1 MHQEEIRQR
10 ELEILRERGITLEEG
25 QTFTEVVALTLR
37 VPKKQSETF
46 LEAIYNG
53 ATVEQAA
60 SAAGLDLSLLQNDAM
75 IDAAMAIGAALCHSR
90 ESV

>member
-1 MHQEEIRQR
+1 MIREEIRR
-10 ELEILRERGITLEEG
+10 CEVEILRERGIRLEDG
-25 QTFTEVVALTLR
+25 QTFSEMVSLTLR

-60 SAAGLDLSLLQNDAM
+60 SAAGLDLSQLQNEA
-75 IDAAMAIGAALCHSR
+75 IVDAAQAIGTTVSRSR